1 MPLNN
6 SIDDLDPDLALTYAE
21 AKTEWKRDYPQ
32 GPWPE
37 LNETARSAAV
47 QNAYYARTRQP
58 VATVQALYKVAG
70 LYAIEAKEAASWAT
84 NAKFGQS
91 AHNAGPGEY
100 AGAFDVRMRE
110 LVPSKPAT
118 ATSPAVYVA
127 GKSITWDAKYYIA
140 FAAYMLRAA
149 GQLKA
154 AGKIS
159 DKIVWGGDWNQNGKT
174 TDEHRPDF
182 PHYERLSWRKGRR
195 KKTVTT

>member
-6 SIDDLDPDLALTYAE
+6 SIEDLDPDLALCYAE
-21 AKTEWKRDYPQ
+21 AKANWKRDYPL

-58 VATVQALYKVAG
+58 IATVQALYKVAG
-70 LYAIEAKEAASWAT
+70 LPAIGDKEAATWNT

-91 AHNAGPGEY
+91 AHNAAPAEY
-100 AGAFDVRMRE
+100 AGAFDVKFR
-110 LVPSKPAT
+110 LYVNAKPAGI
-118 ATSPAVYVA
+118 S
-127 GKSITWDAKYYIA
+127 WEEKYYIA

-195 KKTVTT
+195 KKPITS